1 MNYGAFGV
9 SGRVINTS
17 QGLWSSVQKVEENR
31 PGRYVFRSDA
41 MQLSPGDVV
50 LCKMHLCFQGSD
62 VHFGIFPIHP
72 FICIY

>member
-50 LCKMHLCFQGSD
+50 LCKMHLFSRQ
-62 VHFGIFPIHP
+62 
-72 FICIY
+72 